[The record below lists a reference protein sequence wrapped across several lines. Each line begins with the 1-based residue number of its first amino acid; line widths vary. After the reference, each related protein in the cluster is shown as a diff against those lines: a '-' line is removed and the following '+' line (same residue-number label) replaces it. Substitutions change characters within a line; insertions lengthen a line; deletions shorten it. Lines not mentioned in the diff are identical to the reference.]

1 MTRPAETPSIDS
13 AEIPEHVLRALK
25 ILSPEQR
32 QQAFAFIEFLSQTQ
46 PPTSQPQ
53 PTTPKKPRVFGQ
65 YAGRITMSA
74 DFDDPLPDS
83 FWLGES

>member
-1 MTRPAETPSIDS
+1 MTSQAENLPNPS
-13 AEIPEHVLRALK
+13 EIPDHVLVALR

-32 QQAFAFIEFLSQTQ
+32 QQAFAFIEFLYQTQ
-46 PPTSQPQ
+46 QSTLRQ
-53 PTTPKKPRVFGQ
+53 PTTLKKQRVFGQ
-65 YAGRITMSA
+65 YAGRISMSA